1 MPALPDDQLAQRA
14 ARLSWLLFD
23 VDGVMTDGRLY
34 YGPDGEQSKV
44 FEVRDGLGLKLA
56 QRAGLKVGILTG
68 RESKALANRAK
79 ELGLDT
85 LLMDRPEKGPAFLHF
100 LDRNGVAADR
110 VGYMGDDLVDLPVIS
125 RCGLSFAPAD
135 AIPEV
140 RDRVDRVLT
149 LDGGRGVVREMIEVV
164 LRARGDWD
172 RVVAPFF
179 T

>member
-23 VDGVMTDGRLY
+23 VDGVMTDGRLFY
-34 YGPDGEQSKV
+34 DADGEQLKV

-68 RESKALANRAK
+68 RESKALSVRAK
-79 ELGLDT
+79 ELGVDAV
-85 LLMDRPEKGPAFLHF
+85 LMDRSDKGPAFLQF

-110 VGYMGDDLVDLPVIS
+110 VGYLGDDLVDLPVIT

-135 AIPEV
+135 AVLEV
-140 RDRVDRVLT
+140 RERVDRVLT
-149 LDGGRGVVREMIEVV
+149 RKGGRGVAREMIEVV

-179 T
+179 A